1 MQAHWAQPRHAFPPC
16 TSDPPPGGGQDPV
29 PVPRIPCLPPACRS
43 QPLGHITHSPF
54 FLCSLAMRSS
64 SWRGPSGRARRRNRR
79 GWRGCGGR
87 SRRTWNWPS
96 RSARLTCLPPRRGPC
111 AGGTG
116 HGQVPERGQC
126 RCLYIHTHTHRRHRT
141 PRTGTRELVQGE
153 QTGCKTWKGHISWGS
168 PYGGLGHHFYRSVSP
183 LCHPPWG

>member
-1 MQAHWAQPRHAFPPC
+1 MVKVTLNHASRPLCLPDGVLSQACTPTGPSQDTLFPLHMGP
-16 TSDPPPGGGQDPV
+16 SPGGGQDPV
-29 PVPRIPCLPPACRS
+29 PVPCISCLPPACRS

-96 RSARLTCLPPRRGPC
+96 RSARLTCLPPRRGLC

-126 RCLYIHTHTHRRHRT
+126 RCLYIHTHT
-141 PRTGTRELVQGE
+141 P
-153 QTGCKTWKGHISWGS
+153 S
-168 PYGGLGHHFYRSVSP
+168 PPHSKDRDSGARS
-183 LCHPPWG
+183 G